1 MKMFKKFAVVMLAVA
16 VLFTMTVPT
25 MAAASNSPAKKTF
38 TSATLK
44 TKKKTTTYTGKTQ
57 KPAIK
62 TVKVG
67 KTTKIT
73 AKATP
78 SGKVTYKSSNK
89 KVATVSSKHEICRK
103 ESYHNQRNRQIRWIH
118 KNYYLHDQT
127 S

>member
-67 KTTKIT
+67 KKTL
-73 AKATP
+73 KA
-78 SGKVTYKSSNK
+78 GKDFKVVYPKNMKSAGK
-89 KVATVSSKHEICRK
+89 KVIKI
-103 ESYHNQRNRQIRWIH
+103 I
-118 KNYYLHDQT
+118 
-127 S
+127 